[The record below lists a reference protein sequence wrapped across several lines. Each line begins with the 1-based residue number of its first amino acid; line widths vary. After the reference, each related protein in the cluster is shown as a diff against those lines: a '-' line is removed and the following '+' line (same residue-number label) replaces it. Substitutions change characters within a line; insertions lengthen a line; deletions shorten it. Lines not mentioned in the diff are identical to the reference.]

1 MLGLVV
7 LALFSVHFS
16 SVHLNLHFRFF
27 RHTYAMSRNVNFWL
41 VQRLIFVSTA
51 YLGPIEPISIVT
63 QIKSGG
69 RFQSSP
75 KMLIF
80 LNFFWAK
87 IGVFRGK
94 STVKH
99 VLTDCFRAMKAP

>member
-1 MLGLVV
+1 
-7 LALFSVHFS
+7 
-16 SVHLNLHFRFF
+16 
-27 RHTYAMSRNVNFWL
+27 MSRKVNFL
-41 VQRLIFVSTA
+41 LAQRLIFVSTA
-51 YLGPIEPISIVT
+51 YFGPIEPIFIVT

-99 VLTDCFRAMKAP
+99 VSTDLLKVMEAH

>member
-1 MLGLVV
+1 MTV
-7 LALFSVHFS
+7 LDWCMID
-16 SVHLNLHFRFF
+16 
-27 RHTYAMSRNVNFWL
+27 TYAMSRNVNFWL

-80 LNFFWAK
+80 LNFFGPK
-87 IGVFRGK
+87 KVFLEVNR
-94 STVKH
+94 
-99 VLTDCFRAMKAP
+99 P

>member
-1 MLGLVV
+1 
-7 LALFSVHFS
+7 
-16 SVHLNLHFRFF
+16 
-27 RHTYAMSRNVNFWL
+27 MSRNVNFWL
-41 VQRLIFVSTA
+41 AQRLIFVFTA

-63 QIKSGG
+63 QNKSGG

-80 LNFFWAK
+80 LNYFWAK
-87 IGVFRGK
+87 IGDFRGK

-99 VLTDCFRAMKAP
+99 VSTDFFRVMEAP